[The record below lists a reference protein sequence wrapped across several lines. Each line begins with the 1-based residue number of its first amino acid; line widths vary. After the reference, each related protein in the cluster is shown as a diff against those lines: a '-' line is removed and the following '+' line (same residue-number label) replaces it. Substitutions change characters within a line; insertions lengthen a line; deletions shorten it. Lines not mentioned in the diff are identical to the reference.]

1 MDYFNR
7 RSRQRGS
14 REIGKWGELTKSYY
28 EWSGHPARREL
39 ERARCPFHQD
49 AYSRKLLKLFHY

>member
-1 MDYFNR
+1 METL
-7 RSRQRGS
+7 GS

-28 EWSGHPARREL
+28 EWSGHPGRREL

-49 AYSRKLLKLFHY
+49 AHSRKLLKSFHY